1 MYVHVNRQF
10 NHRKQILKT
19 YTFKYTCNI
28 ILTQQTGNNK
38 DKVVEWLTTLLIATV
53 SSLVCQ

>member
-1 MYVHVNRQF
+1 MYVHINRQF
-10 NHRKQILKT
+10 NQRKQILKI

-38 DKVVEWLTTLLIATV
+38 DNDVEMLTITY
-53 SSLVCQ
+53 SYCK

>member
-10 NHRKQILKT
+10 NQRKQILKI